1 MLMVKILIQL
11 GKQRHVNGKEISE
24 LSDMVPLDS
33 PIRIKI
39 WINKTP
45 VTLRSNPQ
53 CVRWSTS
60 RV

>member
-1 MLMVKILIQL
+1 M
-11 GKQRHVNGKEISE
+11 NGKELSE
-24 LSDMVPLDS
+24 LSDMVPLES

-39 WINKTP
+39 WINKNP
-45 VTLRSNPQ
+45 ITLRSNPQ